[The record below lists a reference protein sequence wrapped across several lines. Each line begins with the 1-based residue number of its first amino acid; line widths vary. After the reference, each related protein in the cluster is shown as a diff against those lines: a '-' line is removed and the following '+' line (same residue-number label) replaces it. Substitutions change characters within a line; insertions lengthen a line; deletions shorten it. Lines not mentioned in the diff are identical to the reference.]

1 RRRRGNVRRVRVIG
15 RCEGLT
21 TVSSG
26 AAATAVK
33 YPWDRRRKRYLQEEP
48 EMGKHGWLALGVTA
62 LLAQAL
68 PTHGA
73 EPKYAAPPQPAFA
86 SPDGGGAASCPS
98 CAASYAVT
106 GSCGDCP
113 KHGRHGNSC
122 DGGEG

>member
-73 EPKYAAPPQPAFA
+73 EPKSAAPPQPAFA
-86 SPDGGGAASCPS
+86 SPDVGGVDSCPS
-98 CAASYAVT
+98 CLASLAVT
-106 GSCGDCP
+106 GPGGDCP
-113 KHGRHGNSC
+113 KHGRRRHRCG
-122 DGGEG
+122 GGE